1 MIHCLHSTLFTEAV
15 MHNIEENTQNIN
27 VVPATDIFT
36 PYIKHDMEMVKKW
49 VKCELFEVV
58 KFLHNGPSE
67 DLARD
72 SKIYKFFIN
81 YFLKHDLL
89 LGLKALKDM
98 PGMMGDNKLYLD
110 RLWTDSIAEQVVL
123 DGLSYRRSAVYA
135 VMSNKFRGKNICEIS
150 S

>member
-1 MIHCLHSTLFTEAV
+1 
-15 MHNIEENTQNIN
+15 
-27 VVPATDIFT
+27 
-36 PYIKHDMEMVKKW
+36 MVKKW

-135 VMSNKFRGKNICEIS
+135 VMSNKFRGKHIVDIS